1 MEVCIVLGATT
12 ILEYKKY
19 IEKDAALERRF
30 QPIVVDE
37 PKLEDAIAILRGLR
51 ERYEIF
57 HSVRITEDAL
67 HAAVHLS
74 HRYIAD
80 RKLPDKAID
89 LIDEAASMLRM
100 QIGSMPLPIDTKERE
115 LSQLIVKKEGLS
127 REGTNAS
134 KAEMKNL
141 EADIATLNEEL
152 SALKQRWD
160 KEKGLLNQ
168 VQDFKTQLEQLRFS
182 LEEAQRGADYNKAAE
197 YQYSLIPQMEKAIEL
212 AETDLANQHDRLLQE
227 EVDASIIA
235 QIVAK
240 WTGIPVTKM
249 LETEAEKLLQLET
262 ELNGRVVGQKNAIIK
277 VSEAIR
283 RARTGL
289 QDPHRPLGVFM
300 FVGPTGVGKTE
311 LSKALAYTLFSDET
325 SMIRLDM
332 SEYME
337 RHSVAKL
344 IGSPPGYVGYD
355 EGGQL
360 TEALR
365 RRPYAVVLLDE
376 IEKAHPDVLNILF
389 AII

>member
-1 MEVCIVLGATT
+1 
-12 ILEYKKY
+12 
-19 IEKDAALERRF
+19 
-30 QPIVVDE
+30 
-37 PKLEDAIAILRGLR
+37 
-51 ERYEIF
+51 
-57 HSVRITEDAL
+57 
-67 HAAVHLS
+67 
-74 HRYIAD
+74 
-80 RKLPDKAID
+80 
-89 LIDEAASMLRM
+89 
-100 QIGSMPLPIDTKERE
+100 
-115 LSQLIVKKEGLS
+115 
-127 REGTNAS
+127 
-134 KAEMKNL
+134 
-141 EADIATLNEEL
+141 
-152 SALKQRWD
+152 
-160 KEKGLLNQ
+160 
-168 VQDFKTQLEQLRFS
+168 
-182 LEEAQRGADYNKAAE
+182 
-197 YQYSLIPQMEKAIEL
+197 MEKAIEL

-311 LSKALAYTLFSDET
+311 LSKALACTLFSDEAA
-325 SMIRLDM
+325 MIRLDM

-376 IEKAHPDVLNILF
+376 IEKAHPDVLNILLQLF
-389 AII
+389 DDGRITDSKGRTVNATNALFVLTSNIGSANLLEHPGMDNEKDIFNLISPDLHRHFRPEFLNRLDDILPFLPLKKTDMGAIADIRLNELRLRLVEKTNYP